1 MTLPNRLGSSHIHP
15 ESISIYNNTTFL
27 CIISLKLR
35 MLSYRITTTFV
46 ALNVGPANDMSTLS
60 THTLLVSITTSFSP
74 RKSWVGTEGMLSLLF
89 LSLQYMQILNRLKMY
104 VSYTSIKKFTT
115 PPEKSLVESQRK
127 DALLDQGKEINSFV
141 VSSAYIHLKHL

>member
-46 ALNVGPANDMSTLS
+46 ALSVGPANDMSTLS

-74 RKSWVGTEGMLSLLF
+74 RKSWVGTESMLS
-89 LSLQYMQILNRLKMY
+89 S
-104 VSYTSIKKFTT
+104 VSF
-115 PPEKSLVESQRK
+115 
-127 DALLDQGKEINSFV
+127 FV
-141 VSSAYIHLKHL
+141 VYADIESPENVCRLYLN